1 MEINHSSICFMCE
14 QKEDIVEHLLL
25 LWNEARQLWSDVEN
39 WITQIGFGVYKINDT
54 KILVGELEGIL
65 GIDSI
70 FTIQWKKGK
79 RITLVKNEMKNFYF
93 KENTG
98 FAWSGER
105 ISLRIILSKEYLGTT
120 VFYMIITHLQI
131 SNIGYLFQH
140 MSL

>member
-1 MEINHSSICFMCE
+1 MEINNSSICFMCE

-54 KILVGELEGIL
+54 NILVGELEGIL

-120 VFYMIITHLQI
+120 VFYMIITHIQI